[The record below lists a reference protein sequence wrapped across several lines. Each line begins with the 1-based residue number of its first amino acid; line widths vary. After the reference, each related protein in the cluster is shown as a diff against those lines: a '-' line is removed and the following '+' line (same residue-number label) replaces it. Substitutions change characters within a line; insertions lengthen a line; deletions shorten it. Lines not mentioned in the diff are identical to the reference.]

1 MPPCHLYK
9 FQTSSEKDLVAQPTK
24 GNAAWWEELNK
35 DTGLQTGGLLK
46 GKVMERKGEEEGA
59 SLWLTS

>member
-1 MPPCHLYK
+1 M
-9 FQTSSEKDLVAQPTK
+9 AQPTK

-59 SLWLTS
+59 SLWLRS